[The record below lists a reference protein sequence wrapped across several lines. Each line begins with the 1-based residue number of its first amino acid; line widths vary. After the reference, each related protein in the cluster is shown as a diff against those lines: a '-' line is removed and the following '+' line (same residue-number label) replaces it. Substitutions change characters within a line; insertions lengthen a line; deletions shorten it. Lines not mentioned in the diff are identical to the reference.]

1 MPTTFV
7 IDYTI
12 DPSRMAAFERYAD
25 AWMALVRREGG
36 VHHGYFMPSEGA
48 SDRALA
54 LFTFESLAMYEVYRS
69 NFGVDPDFLAAD
81 QLRVDS
87 GCVLRWERTLM
98 RPYFGA
104 GGEGAH

>member
-12 DPSRMAAFERYAD
+12 DPSKMDDFERYAD

-54 LFTFESLAMYEVYRS
+54 LFTFESLAGYELYRGK
-69 NFGVDPDFLAAD
+69 FGVDPDFIAAD
-81 QLRVDS
+81 LLRVDS
-87 GCVLRWERTLM
+87 GCVSRWERTLM

-104 GGEGAH
+104 DLPRD